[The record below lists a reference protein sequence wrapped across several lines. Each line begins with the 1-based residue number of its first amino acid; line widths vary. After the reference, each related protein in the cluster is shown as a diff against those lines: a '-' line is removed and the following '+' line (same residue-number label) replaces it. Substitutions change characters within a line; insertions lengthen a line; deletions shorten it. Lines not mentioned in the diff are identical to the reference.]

1 MKTYKIDNEYEID
14 ILVLGINS
22 HVKLYKLCWQ
32 INKKLNKRFVKNQN
46 HIPQNTKKQSFERYS
61 FTEENTQTEYNIL
74 SNRCN
79 SGYLDPNNKS
89 INYFLIVQGG
99 LYSSKKIIES
109 LNKIKDVLLVFE
121 LNLSKINT
129 ITPFIIND

>member
-46 HIPQNTKKQSFERYS
+46 HTPQNTKKQSFERYS

-121 LNLSKINT
+121 LNLSKIKT